1 MKLILRDYLASLRER
16 DELDVLIPDLL
27 SQMGLNV
34 FSIPGVGVRQ
44 YGVDVAAFGSIDGG
58 DEKVYLF
65 SIKAGDIGRKDWD
78 GGSVQDLV
86 PSLNEIRSV
95 YIPTHLPSE
104 YKGYPI
110 EICICCGGVIKQNV
124 LLNVTSYTKGYTT
137 ETRTYPIWNGE
148 LLAGYIEKYFLHERL
163 MLDTGSS
170 LLRKS
175 LAMFE
180 EPDISYKYFHQLVKQ
195 FSNQELDDP
204 KKAFITLTQIY
215 ICLGILYEWCKE
227 GNNLE
232 SAYLCGEISLL
243 HTWNISKAF
252 LEKNS
257 KGAKAIK
264 RTLVATQMLY
274 MKICSCYLDTKIIP
288 NVNKPYALSSA
299 VKSSCSVDV
308 NLKLFDV
315 LGRLAISGIW
325 AYWILSRIDNNEE
338 NKEKI
343 KQAAEVISLYQVAIK
358 GLIKNNPI
366 LFTPYKDDQAIDIAL
381 AILFLAHNDR
391 NTQDL
396 YNWLFTMVDMIHRLF
411 QSNGKYPSNIQ
422 DYHELLEH
430 PSNGGGDAKAHLEK
444 VTVGSVLYPMIG
456 AVSALFGFDNIYSG
470 IQGIKSNFL
479 PHSNFQVWFPCKSS
493 EEFFYSNNSPH
504 GATLSHVGIRNS
516 KSEFIDELLAECSA
530 STYLNDLSAIKFQY
544 WPIIL
549 IACRHYRLPIPVHFF
564 PILSSIGK
572 EESAEQ

>member
-16 DELDVLIPDLL
+16 DELDILIPDLL

-95 YIPTHLPSE
+95 YIPTHLPPE
-104 YKGYPI
+104 YKEYPI
-110 EICICCGGVIKQNV
+110 EICICCGGGIKQTAQ
-124 LLNVTSYTKGYTT
+124 LNVTSYTKEYTT
-137 ETRTYPIWNGE
+137 DMRTYSTWNGE
-148 LLAGYIEKYFLHERL
+148 LIAKYIERYFLHERL
-163 MLDTGSS
+163 MLNTDSS

-204 KKAFITLTQIY
+204 KKALITITQIY
-215 ICLGILYEWCKE
+215 ICLGVLYEWCKD

-232 SAYLCGEISLL
+232 SAYLSGEISLL
-243 HTWNISKAF
+243 HTWDISKIF
-252 LEKNS
+252 LEKNT
-257 KGAKAIK
+257 KDTKAIK

-274 MKICSCYLDTKIIP
+274 MKICSCYLETKIIP
-288 NVNKPYALSSA
+288 HTDKPYALSSA

-308 NLKLFDV
+308 NLKLFNV

-325 AYWILSRIDNNEE
+325 AYWSLSRIINSKENEDT
-338 NKEKI
+338 I
-343 KQAAEVISLYQVAIK
+343 KQAAKVINLHQVAIK

-366 LFTPYKDDQAIDIAL
+366 LYTPYKDDQAIDIAL
-381 AILFLAHNDR
+381 AILFLAQND
-391 NTQDL
+391 NNAQDL
-396 YNWLFTMVDMIHRLF
+396 YDWLFTMVDVVYGLF
-411 QSNGKYPSNIQ
+411 QSSGKYPSNIE

-430 PSNGGGDAKAHLEK
+430 PCNDGGDAKAHLEK

-470 IQGIKSNFL
+470 IQEIKSNFL
-479 PHSNFQVWFPCKSS
+479 PHSNFQVWYPCKSS
-493 EEFFYSNNSPH
+493 EEFFYSNNSNH
-504 GATLSHVGIRNS
+504 GATLSHVGISNN
-516 KSEFIDELLAECSA
+516 KSEFIDELLTERSA
-530 STYLNDLSAIKFQY
+530 SAYFNDLSAIKFQY

-549 IACRHYRLPIPVHFF
+549 IACRHYRRPIPLDFF
-564 PILSSIGK
+564 PMVSSTGN
-572 EESAEQ
+572 EEASGQ